1 MATFNYV
8 GIDTAGKEKKGSVDA
23 EDKTR
28 ALAVVKQMGL
38 IPTDITEQNF
48 LNKDINVS
56 LSKKA
61 KSRDLSLFCR
71 QCASLL
77 HAGVTVVDALNMLS
91 DATENKGFAAAIRG
105 CAITIQKGETLGVAM
120 RDYPEYFDST
130 MVWYSSEGKRLK
142 SIFERLN
149 ERLDAEAKSMGV
161 GMSETELYAS
171 YTSDGDTAN
180 VWNGDRIVWLSRFQP
195 DNVKTITLPADSTFL
210 PGDIFKLSFDPHFL
224 SPTGLHSVYVL
235 FCAYYEDNTVASQ
248 VRMVSGGNYRTEID
262 ILPNL
267 YQNTL
272 QPQRLAITLYTPP
285 LTAGSRD
292 DLFYLTHPVLL
303 RIHTRKPDEKPAE
316 TDAEALPVDSISS
329 DSLSTDTLRLP
340 SEPVRRLTPQ
350 EERDQREERHDI
362 EIVKERIVRPARPA
376 RVRRSL

>member
-1 MATFNYV
+1 MTSLSFIVRRFLPCSLIAIFMLAMWSSCKPSTPQGVMSEGRLEDVLYDYMLALSMAENV
-8 GIDTAGKEKKGSVDA
+8 
-23 EDKTR
+23 
-28 ALAVVKQMGL
+28 
-38 IPTDITEQNF
+38 PTEQGE
-48 LNKDINVS
+48 D
-56 LSKKA
+56 
-61 KSRDLSLFCR
+61 RE
-71 QCASLL
+71 
-77 HAGVTVVDALNMLS
+77 ALRFQY
-91 DATENKGFAAAIRG
+91 T
-105 CAITIQKGETLGVAM
+105 QKVFQKYNISE
-120 RDYPEYFDST
+120 EYFDST
-130 MVWYSSEGKRLK
+130 MVWYASEGKRLK

-195 DNVKTITLPADSTFL
+195 GNVKTITLPADSTFL

-235 FCAYYEDNTVASQ
+235 FCAYYEDITVASQ

-272 QPQRLAITLYTPP
+272 QPQRLVITLYTPP

-329 DSLSTDTLRLP
+329 DSLTTDTLSLP
-340 SEPVRRLTPQ
+340 IEPVRRLTPQ